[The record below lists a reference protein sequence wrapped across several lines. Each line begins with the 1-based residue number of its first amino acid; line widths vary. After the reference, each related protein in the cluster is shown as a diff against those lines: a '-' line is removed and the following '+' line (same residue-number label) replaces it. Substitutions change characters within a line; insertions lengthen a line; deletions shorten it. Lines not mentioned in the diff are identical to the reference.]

1 MNDTEGFVF
10 YEVAPVT
17 VLLSYCPSDWLKLV
31 CPIICQVLFKVPE
44 NSFHQ
49 ARQVILEEKTNRY
62 IKMDQ
67 LMCVCGNMNDCWEAL
82 CCSVEFNITP
92 GSGLLDLIPSRHQS
106 LWNWSTANELMSVM
120 SSWIIKWSVSLMIGL
135 TSLWGFQQLLY
146 QQKTKTQRCVRL
158 FIARHNPSSSH

>member
-1 MNDTEGFVF
+1 MKWLQWRCCSPTVHLIGWSWFVQSSAKF
-10 YEVAPVT
+10 YWKSLKTVSRWFHVT
-17 VLLSYCPSDWLKLV
+17 NHL
-31 CPIICQVLFKVPE
+31 
-44 NSFHQ
+44 

-67 LMCVCGNMNDCWEAL
+67 LICVHVNMNDCWEAL

-135 TSLWGFQQLLY
+135 TSLWSFQQLLY

>member
-1 MNDTEGFVF
+1 M
-10 YEVAPVT
+10 T

-44 NSFHQ
+44 NSFQRRLPRWFHVTNHLV
-49 ARQVILEEKTNRY
+49 RQVILEEKTNRY

-82 CCSVEFNITP
+82 CCCVEFNITP
-92 GSGLLDLIPSRHQS
+92 GSRLLDLIPNGRQS

-135 TSLWGFQQLLY
+135 TSLWSFQQLLY

>member
-1 MNDTEGFVF
+1 M
-10 YEVAPVT
+10 
-17 VLLSYCPSDWLKLV
+17 LSYCPSDWLKLV
-31 CPIICQVLFKVPE
+31 CPIICQVLLKVPE
-44 NSFHQ
+44 NSFQRRRPRWFHVTNHL

-67 LMCVCGNMNDCWEAL
+67 LICVCGNMNDCWEAL
-82 CCSVEFNITP
+82 CCCVEFNITP